1 MAKVDRKFE
10 EFRYDFIAHL
20 ALRFGLTAEVVTQHL
35 GTWLLDRGHQDDE
48 WRAVAIRVHHPLPK
62 A

>member
-1 MAKVDRKFE
+1 MGELDRKFE

-20 ALRFGLTAEVVTQHL
+20 AARFDLTAEVVTHHL
-35 GTWLLDRGHQDDE
+35 GTWLLDREHQDDE
-48 WRAVAIRVHHPLPK
+48 WRSVAIRVHHPLPN